1 MRGFLVDVSTSD
13 DTEGIL
19 FKLYDNGIEVLDSI
33 GAMQFEYLTPESYTG
48 QHTLSLSYYREG
60 MPEIESDQVQFFT
73 ANFTL
78 PILTLEF
85 QVELL
90 S

>member
-1 MRGFLVDVSTSD
+1 MRGYLINVATED

-19 FKLYDNGIEVLDSI
+19 FKLYDNDKMVLDNI
-33 GAMQFEYLTPESYTG
+33 GAMDFELLTPDPYVG

-60 MPEIESDQVQFFT
+60 MPEIESEKVQFFT

-78 PILTLEF
+78 PILNLTF

-90 S
+90 D